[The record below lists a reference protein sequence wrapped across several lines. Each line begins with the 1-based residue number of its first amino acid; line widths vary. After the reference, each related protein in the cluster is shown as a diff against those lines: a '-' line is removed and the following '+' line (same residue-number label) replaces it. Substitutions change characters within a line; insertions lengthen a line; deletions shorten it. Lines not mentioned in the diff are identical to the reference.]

1 MEIPTMTRFED
12 VPTAENRLEVASQTA
27 TLADLI
33 PLVEADPNL
42 GTTRRRDLKSAI
54 STFCRCLHLL
64 PGDASATML
73 SIARRI
79 DGVHPVQ
86 LGLTEKRW
94 QNILSELRFAI
105 GRYGPRPVHAMRT
118 ADLPEPWSSLSALLP
133 APGLRYGLSR
143 LIKFCAT
150 SGIAPDTVDAS
161 TFDAFELWLQD
172 NTLCTNPRRKAR
184 EAARQWNRAVKSVQ
198 GWPEQRV
205 ELAPALDAYCLA
217 WEEFPETFRK
227 DAEAWLASLKV
238 DCWHDE
244 SAPLRPLKA
253 SSIET
258 RRFQI
263 RQAASVLVRQGVAL
277 DSIASLADLV
287 EPDRVVQVL
296 SFFWE
301 RNGKK
306 PSSQAAGIAHCL
318 LAIARHRVK
327 LPEVDLDKL
336 RRLKRRVTPRQSGL
350 TPKNRETLRQ
360 FEDDLNK
367 ERLLMFPVEAM
378 NKAIRMSNRAPEDA
392 ALLAQTAVAVEILV
406 MMPLRLNNLA
416 NLHLDR
422 HLEWRGERL
431 FVIIPAES
439 VKNDEPIEFELPADS
454 IALLQTYRERFR
466 PLLDNG
472 TAYLFPGKLSGR
484 PKNRT
489 HLSRHI
495 TRTLKREIGI
505 QITPHQFRHVAAKI
519 WLDDNPGSY
528 EVIRRVL
535 HHRSVETTTKNYTGF
550 ETCSATR
557 QYDAFILDQR
567 RRFLGF
573 REDEDA
579 D

>member
-1 MEIPTMTRFED
+1 
-12 VPTAENRLEVASQTA
+12 
-27 TLADLI
+27 
-33 PLVEADPNL
+33 
-42 GTTRRRDLKSAI
+42 
-54 STFCRCLHLL
+54 
-64 PGDASATML
+64 
-73 SIARRI
+73 
-79 DGVHPVQ
+79 
-86 LGLTEKRW
+86 
-94 QNILSELRFAI
+94 
-105 GRYGPRPVHAMRT
+105 MRT

-528 EVIRRVL
+528 EVIRPASPLGRNHDEELHRLRDLQRDPPVRRVHPRPAPPL
-535 HHRSVETTTKNYTGF
+535 PRIQGGRGCGLTPKTRPAAAYRSTSG
-550 ETCSATR
+550 
-557 QYDAFILDQR
+557 R
-567 RRFLGF
+567 RRTG
-573 REDEDA
+573 RRGSMPSPRGTSCTMPAVPRAGGQERAIVSSSPMA
-579 D
+579 DTSLTSITAGSSTAMPAPPSESPVTG